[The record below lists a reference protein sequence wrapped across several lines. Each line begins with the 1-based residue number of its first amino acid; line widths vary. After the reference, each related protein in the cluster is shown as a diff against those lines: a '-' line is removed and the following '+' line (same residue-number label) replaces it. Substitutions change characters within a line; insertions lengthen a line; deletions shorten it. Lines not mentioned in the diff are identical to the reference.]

1 MTTINLYN
9 QVLAHAKT
17 LPDHAWVDTR
27 HLFKNYRNGKGLS
40 LTRLGLRVLQDM
52 GFEFEIFKFENEV
65 KFTAKLRILLDR
77 YNKYPYYISRNELV
91 LFGNEDRIMFK
102 LYGKD
107 LESWVEHMEENIK
120 KD

>member
-1 MTTINLYN
+1 MTTTNLYN
-9 QVLAHAKT
+9 HVLAYAKN
-17 LPDHAWVDTR
+17 LPDHAWVDIR

-40 LTRLGLRVLQDM
+40 LTKLGLRVLQDM
-52 GFEFEIFKFENEV
+52 EFEFERFKLDDEV

-77 YNKYPYYISRNELV
+77 YNKYPYYIARHELV

-102 LYGKD
+102 LYGKNLD
-107 LESWVEHMEENIK
+107 SWIEHMEENIK